1 MQSRFLPPPLQAA
14 KLVRGLGLTC
24 LGLACLGL
32 VACASPQARPL
43 YQQLGDVNGI
53 ERLSGRLIQRM
64 ATDPRTSRSFD
75 GVNLKTVSASL
86 AAYLCKAADGPCAY
100 EGETMA
106 ASHKGLDIKGSE
118 FEATVQI
125 LRDELDAAGV
135 STAAKNELLRRLAST
150 RRDIVPPGN

>member
-1 MQSRFLPPPLQAA
+1 MQRRSDPPPHAA
-14 KLVRGLGLTC
+14 ARIRAAC

-32 VACASPQARPL
+32 VACAAPVRQPL
-43 YQQLGDVNGI
+43 YQQLGGVEGI

-64 ATDPRTSRSFD
+64 ATDPRTSRTFD

-86 AAYLCKAADGPCAY
+86 AAYVCKAADGPCTY

-106 ASHKGLDIKGSE
+106 SSHKELGIKGSE
-118 FEATVQI
+118 FDATVQL

>member
-1 MQSRFLPPPLQAA
+1 MHRRSEPPSQPATRLRAA
-14 KLVRGLGLTC
+14 G
-24 LGLACLGL
+24 LGLACLAM
-32 VACASPQARPL
+32 VACAAPVRQPL
-43 YQQLGDVNGI
+43 YQQLGGVEGI

-86 AAYLCKAADGPCAY
+86 ASYVCKAADGPCTY

-106 ASHKGLDIKGSE
+106 NSHKELAIKGSE
-118 FEATVQI
+118 FDATVQF

-135 STAAKNELLRRLAST
+135 SPAAKNELLRRLAST

>member
-1 MQSRFLPPPLQAA
+1 MQRRSEPPPPATTRLRAA
-14 KLVRGLGLTC
+14 GMGFFC
-24 LGLACLGL
+24 LAL
-32 VACASPQARPL
+32 VACATPVRQPL
-43 YQQLGDVNGI
+43 HQQLGGVAGI

-64 ATDPRTSRSFD
+64 ATDPRTSRTFD

-86 AAYLCKAADGPCAY
+86 AAYVCKAADGPCTY

-106 ASHKGLDIKGSE
+106 NSHKELGIKGSE
-118 FEATVQI
+118 FEATVQL
-125 LRDELDAAGV
+125 LREELDAAGV

>member
-1 MQSRFLPPPLQAA
+1 MHRRSDLATPAA
-14 KLVRGLGLTC
+14 TRMRAAG

-32 VACASPQARPL
+32 VACASPVRQPL
-43 YQQLGDVNGI
+43 YQQLGGEAGI

-64 ATDPRTSRSFD
+64 ATDPRTSRTFD
-75 GVNLKTVSASL
+75 GVNLKTVSSSL
-86 AAYLCKAADGPCAY
+86 AAYMCKAADGPCTY

-106 ASHKGLDIKGSE
+106 NSHKELGIKGSE
-118 FEATVQI
+118 FDVTVQL

-135 STAAKNELLRRLAST
+135 SASAKNELLRRLAPT